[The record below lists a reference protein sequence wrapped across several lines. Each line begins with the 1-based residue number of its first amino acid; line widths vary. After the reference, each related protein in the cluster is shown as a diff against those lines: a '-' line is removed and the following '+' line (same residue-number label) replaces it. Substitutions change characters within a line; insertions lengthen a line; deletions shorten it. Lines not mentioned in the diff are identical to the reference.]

1 MKKQEVL
8 DLLDQF
14 ADEIN
19 AEELMD
25 GLYVKAKLEQAE
37 AAVQKGDVYSH
48 DEVIKRS
55 RQWFKYNGRVPR

>member
-14 ADEIN
+14 ADELN

-25 GLYVKAKLEQAE
+25 GLYLKAKLEQAE
-37 AAVQKGDVYSH
+37 AAVQRGDVYSQ

-55 RQWFKYNGRVPR
+55 QQWFK